1 MRANSWIL
9 RSSSCRSRFVSFNSS
24 AIASAMSALSVTS
37 NSTARV
43 AWVTRP
49 AALSRGAKVKPIC
62 PDVIVRSWRPATSI
76 SFLIPRFG

>member
-1 MRANSWIL
+1 
-9 RSSSCRSRFVSFNSS
+9 
-24 AIASAMSALSVTS
+24 MSALSVTS

-49 AALSRGAKVKPIC
+49 AAFSRGAKVKPIC